1 MLIDH
6 ILKYKT
12 VARKGKRYPPDNSIS
27 KVREEVD
34 PQIYLLRSY
43 FLKAKQKNKLKNI
56 QTKM

>member
-12 VARKGKRYPPDNSIS
+12 MARKGTRYPPDNSIS

-34 PQIYLLRSY
+34 PQIHLLRFY
-43 FLKAKQKNKLKNI
+43 FLKAKQKIN
-56 QTKM
+56 